1 LRQTL
6 SKGIVVAAAA
16 TGVLSLYGG
25 SAAFADTR
33 AHGAAQ
39 GSPGLLSGNSVQAP
53 VDVPVN
59 VCGNS
64 ADAAA
69 ALNPAFGNSCAN
81 EQDSGLRAHAGHKS
95 HAGHGGLGRHG
106 SHGSPHRHPLADS
119 DDRSGH
125 GDFVRGSGYGDLG
138 RDLARDSGYRD
149 FVRDVARDSGYG
161 DLGREVARDSGYGDL
176 LGPGSTTPSSYGDDE
191 TTPASY
197 GGDETTTPPRGHRST
212 PPGGG
217 HSTPPGGGR
226 TTPPP
231 GGSRTAPPHG
241 GGEHHPGQPPAL
253 AHTGGDARSTLAAS
267 AASAAL
273 IAAGTVLYRRGRS
286 AAHR

>member
-1 LRQTL
+1 MRQTL

-39 GSPGLLSGNSVQAP
+39 GSPGLLSGNNVQAP

-81 EQDSGLRAHAGHKS
+81 EQDSVHRAHAGHKS
-95 HAGHGGLGRHG
+95 HAGHGGRGRHG

-125 GDFVRGSGYGDLG
+125 GDFVRDSGYGDLG
-138 RDLARDSGYRD
+138 RD
-149 FVRDVARDSGYG
+149 
-161 DLGREVARDSGYGDL
+161 VARDSGYGDL
-176 LGPGSTTPSSYGDDE
+176 LGPGSTTPPSYGDDE

-197 GGDETTTPPRGHRST
+197 GGDETTAPPRGHRST

-231 GGSRTAPPHG
+231 GGSRTTPPHG

-286 AAHR
+286 TAHR